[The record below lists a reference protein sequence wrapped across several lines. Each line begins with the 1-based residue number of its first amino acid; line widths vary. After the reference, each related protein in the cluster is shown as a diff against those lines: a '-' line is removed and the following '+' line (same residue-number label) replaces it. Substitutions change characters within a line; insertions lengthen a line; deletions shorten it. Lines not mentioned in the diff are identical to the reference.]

1 MHLIGID
8 AGTSAIKAVLVDDQ
22 QIVHAESSRQLGL
35 HAPHPRWF
43 EQNPDDW
50 WVAVCE
56 ALELLRQS
64 AGSRWQDVRGIG
76 LSGQMHG
83 AVLLNQDG
91 KVLRPAILWNDGRSD
106 HECRELAM
114 AMPDIGTIAGVPA
127 MPGLTAPKLLWLR
140 RHEPELHKQI
150 AHVLLPKDYIRFR
163 LTGERLTD
171 VSDAA
176 GTLWLDQ
183 ARRAWSSELLAASG
197 MSELQ
202 MPRLLESPAAGGEVL
217 AVVAGELG
225 LPAGVLVA
233 AGAGDAAAGAI
244 GIGAINEGDA
254 FLSLGTSA
262 QMLVATMS
270 FRPMPEKYIHAF
282 CHAVPDRWFQM
293 AAMLNGAA
301 CLAWIARQLN
311 SSDIGSLLR
320 RAEAETTGPSELL
333 FLPYLTGERTPHN
346 DPSARGAFIGLGAET
361 TPSAIVRAVLEG
373 VAFSCVDA
381 RDCLTAAGSGLAGLA
396 VIGGGAQSS
405 FWCGILASALNLPLT
420 RYEGGENGPAFG
432 AARLARLAL
441 TGEPPAAVCIKPA
454 VRDIIAPDPDLADAY
469 MHRQPHFRDLYS
481 RLKGA
486 FVPA

>member
-8 AGTSAIKAVLVDDQ
+8 VGTSAIKVVLVDDQ
-22 QIVHAESSRQLGL
+22 QMILADSSRQLEL
-35 HAPHPRWF
+35 RAPHPQWS
-43 EQNPDDW
+43 EQDPEDW

-56 ALELLRQS
+56 ALASLRQS
-64 AGSRWQDVRGIG
+64 AGRRWQDVRGIG

-83 AVLLNQDG
+83 AVLLNRDG

-114 AMPDIGTIAGVPA
+114 AMPEIGNIAGVPA

-140 RHEPELHKQI
+140 KHEPELHKQI

-183 ARRAWSSELLAASG
+183 ARREWSSELLAASG
-197 MSELQ
+197 MSGLQ
-202 MPRLLESPAAGGEVL
+202 MPRLLESPAAGGPLL

-225 LPAGVLVA
+225 LPADVVVA

-262 QMLVATMS
+262 QMFIATGS
-270 FRPMPEKYIHAF
+270 FRPKPEKYVHAF

-311 SSDIGSLLR
+311 SADIGSLLH
-320 RAEAETTGPSELL
+320 RAEAETTGPSELV

-346 DPSARGAFIGLGAET
+346 DPFARGAFIGLGADT

-381 RDCLTAAGSGLAGLA
+381 RDCLAAAGSKLAGLG
-396 VIGGGAQSS
+396 VIGGGAQSA
-405 FWCGILASALNLPLT
+405 FWCGIVASALDLPLT
-420 RYEGGENGPAFG
+420 RYESGEIGPAFG

-441 TGEPPAAVCIKPA
+441 TGEPPDAVCIKPA
-454 VRDIIAPDPDLADAY
+454 IRDIIAPNPALVDVYA
-469 MHRQPHFRDLYS
+469 HRQPHFRDLYN